1 MHQVGDKKSY
11 TMMHGQPIK
20 YYTQSFTLG
29 QTVSLC
35 GDFVTHN
42 WDSFVTNMLR
52 ILSTDLK
59 NHTHCKL
66 LVILTPDV
74 KFSLSVQLHTVI
86 VTHDAS
92 D

>member
-1 MHQVGDKKSY
+1 VHQVGDKKSY

-42 WDSFVTNMLR
+42 
-52 ILSTDLK
+52 
-59 NHTHCKL
+59 
-66 LVILTPDV
+66 
-74 KFSLSVQLHTVI
+74 
-86 VTHDAS
+86 
-92 D
+92 